1 MNVSDLTVEVRDKNL
16 NRLGQVLHSDL
27 TLQAAEQFNNVGTW
41 TLALPYDHPL
51 APALRA
57 PGGGVIVTGP
67 NDVLF
72 SGPMINYTSV
82 SSKSDPGGTL
92 TVDGVTDSVVLADML
107 ALPDPTNVNPATQT
121 LSHDTRTGFAE
132 SLLHAFVN
140 ANIGPAAP
148 APRRKANLTMGTNLA
163 RGPSVTKSARFPQL
177 GDLLSE
183 IAVLGNLGFRVVQRG
198 SVLVFETRLIQNR
211 SLDIRLDVYNNTL
224 ASQQV
229 KVGAPTATVVIVAGQ
244 GDLTARQFYA
254 GTTAE
259 SIASEASWGRRI
271 ERFVDER
278 QTGDVAQHT
287 QTANEVLTTEGFTQ
301 IAVRV
306 EPTDDST
313 MRFSYEWFMGDR
325 VAIVLF
331 GQEVSAVVSGYKL
344 ITDSDGTR
352 LGVSIGDTANFN
364 RSEAQRRRLDSTTYR
379 VSALERAR

>member
-1 MNVSDLTVEVRDKNL
+1 MDVSDLTVEVRDKDL
-16 NRLGQVLHSDL
+16 NRLGQVLYEDL
-27 TLQAAEQFNNVGTW
+27 TLQAAEQFNNVGIW
-41 TLALPYDHPL
+41 TLTLPYDHPL

-57 PGGGVIVTGP
+57 PGGGIIVTGP

-72 SGPMINYTSV
+72 SGPMVDYTSV
-82 SSKSDPGGTL
+82 SSKSDPAGTL

-107 ALPDPTNVNPATQT
+107 ALPDPTNFNPATQT
-121 LSHDTRTGFAE
+121 LSHDTRTGPAE
-132 SLLHAFVN
+132 TLLHAYVN
-140 ANIGPAAP
+140 ANIGPLAP
-148 APRRKANLTMGTNLA
+148 SPRRKANLVMGANLA
-163 RGPSVTKSARFPQL
+163 RGPLVTKSARFPQI

-183 IAVLGNLGFRVVQRG
+183 IAVLGQLGFRVVQRG
-198 SVLVFETRLIQNR
+198 PNLVFETRLIQDR

-254 GTTAE
+254 GTTPE

-271 ERFVDER
+271 ERFVDQR
-278 QTGDVAQHT
+278 QTNDTTQHV
-287 QTANEVLTTEGFTQ
+287 QAANEVLVANGYTQ
-301 IAVRV
+301 VAVQI

-331 GQEVSAVVSGYKL
+331 GQEVSAVCSGYKL
-344 ITDSDGTR
+344 LVDSTGTR
-352 LGVSIGDTANFN
+352 LGVTIGDTSNFH

-379 VSALERAR
+379 ISALERAR